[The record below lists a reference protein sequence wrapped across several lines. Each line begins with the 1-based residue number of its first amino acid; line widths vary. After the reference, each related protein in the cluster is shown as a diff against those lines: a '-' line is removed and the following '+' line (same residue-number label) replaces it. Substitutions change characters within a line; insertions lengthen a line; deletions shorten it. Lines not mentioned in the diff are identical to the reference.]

1 MKVLIVDG
9 LRFVKD
15 DATGYYRCNA
25 IAERLH
31 RYIYQREY
39 GILPSNEDVHHIDGN
54 KDNNNLDNLIALRH
68 TDHMKLHGTLLTN
81 EQRQKRRDNMNNTAR
96 PAACA
101 WHGSSEGRK
110 WHKEHYERTKDA
122 LHKVE
127 SRNCRHCG
135 TEFVSVRDGFC
146 SNACKSAYRRAKG
159 YDNIT
164 LVCPIC
170 GETYETNKYLQS
182 ETCSRGCANRLR
194 YQRKHGQD

>member
-1 MKVLIVDG
+1 VKVLIVDG

-15 DATGYYRCNA
+15 DATGYYRNDKFRT
-25 IAERLH
+25 RLH
-31 RYIYQREY
+31 RYLYESEY
-39 GILPSNEDVHHIDGN
+39 GELPTDVHVHHADGN
-54 KDNNNLDNLIALRH
+54 KDNNSLENLVAMAGS
-68 TDHMKLHGTLLTN
+68 DHSTLHGALLTD
-81 EQRQKRRDNMNNTAR
+81 EQRQRLRDNLATNAR

-101 WHGSSEGRK
+101 WHGSREGRK